1 METKG
6 IIKSLFITGLFVG
19 AILLTSYQFFY
30 SKSTSLSDKSFGW
43 KIPENKFQPSGQ
55 VTDSSAYS
63 NLRAQGG
70 ASRGLPVRLKI
81 PIIGVDTAIEDAYIT
96 SDGRMDV
103 PAGSVNVAWYALG
116 PHPGQKGSAVIGG
129 HFGIDN
135 GIPKVFYNLNKLE
148 VGDKIYVVDDNSE
161 TLAFVVRSIK
171 LFGRNADAGT
181 VFFSGDGLAHLNLI
195 TCEGVWNKVND
206 SYPDRRVVFTDAIPS
221 EGNVVVNT
229 QTMAA
234 IIKPSLP
241 ATAITP
247 SPSLSIPS
255 PPPSVTPIVVSQL
268 GKNIQINLY
277 LKSLFSTPLDGVYSS
292 FLIISI
298 LFMSL
303 KILRR

>member
-1 METKG
+1 METKST
-6 IIKSLFITGLFVG
+6 IKSLFIVGLFVG
-19 AILLTSYQFFY
+19 AVLLTSYQFFY
-30 SKSTSLSDKSFGW
+30 SKHGTLSDKSFGW
-43 KIPENKFQPSGQ
+43 KIPEDKFQPSGQ

-63 NLRAQGG
+63 KLRGQGG
-70 ASRGLPVRLKI
+70 APRGLPVRLKI
-81 PIIGVDTAIEDAYIT
+81 PTIGVDTAIEDAYIT

-116 PHPGQKGSAVIGG
+116 PFPGQKGSAVIGG

-135 GIPKVFYNLNKLE
+135 EVPKVFYNLNKLE
-148 VGDKIYVVDDNSE
+148 VGDKVYVVDDNNE

-171 LFGRNADAGT
+171 LFGRNADAGS
-181 VFFSGDGLAHLNLI
+181 VFFSKDGLAHLNLI

-206 SYPDRRVVFTDAIPS
+206 SYPDRRVVFADAIPS
-221 EGNVVVNT
+221 ESNVVVNT

-234 IIKPSLP
+234 IVKPSLP

-247 SPSLSIPS
+247 TISILIPS
-255 PPPSVTPIVVSQL
+255 PSPSAVPTVVPRLS
-268 GKNIQINLY
+268 KTIQTNLY
-277 LKSLFSTPLDGVYSS
+277 LKSLFNTPLDGVYSS

-298 LFMSL
+298 FFMSF